1 MEKAM
6 ASSKSEVTK
15 NNAAKEL
22 EKMKTAILNIERMK
36 DSCGKVREGE
46 EQMVRV
52 QVGYYQKEQTSVK
65 YFLASLEWPTEV
77 QRFPEF

>member
-46 EQMVRV
+46 EQMVGV
-52 QVGYYQKEQTSVK
+52 QAGYY
-65 YFLASLEWPTEV
+65 
-77 QRFPEF
+77 